1 MKAAVSAV
9 GPTEQLVSEDIMSQ
23 RKFSRPVR
31 AIIGMFVF
39 ALGALGGAGAASW
52 FMP

>member
-1 MKAAVSAV
+1 MKAVVSAV
-9 GPTEQLVSEDIMSQ
+9 GPSEQLASEDIMSQ

-39 ALGALGGAGAASW
+39 ALGGAGAASW